1 MSAPEDLLNGQDP
14 DYVSAT
20 SNDSAQQKI
29 YEENAR
35 NTTAKKITAI
45 IEKEFSLEIDL
56 KEKEILQIQDRL
68 HKALKIFHLLRY
80 IIITNF
86 YNRKQCQISQAVET
100 KQTRIHPAI
109 KTLLGKSPKFV
120 DYTDLAVPSTST
132 DPRFLYDDKSFTS
145 DASTALNN
153 ILKIE
158 EDANKS
164 NNELQS
170 KKRKMLAEEFQPR
183 KIPRYVPPK
192 SSLPEKSPSRGN
204 SHKVRKRIVVGNI
217 SKWIPP
223 DWREDAS
230 SHKWTMYVRGDKD
243 EKANISTFVSKVRFF
258 LHPSYHPNDIV
269 EVTSYPFH
277 LSRRG
282 WGEFPLRV
290 QLHFKNTLNKPM
302 DIIHHLKLDRTYT
315 GLQTL
320 GSETLVDVW
329 IHTAESHNSEQN
341 NSRKSS
347 INDTFVKIELNDS
360 SESIDKQSEKF
371 RDMSRLNIFN
381 EIQVKKEISDSEVH
395 ERYNSPL
402 DFMLMKNSERIKTKS
417 NDTLNTYISNDKHKE
432 AICHIKHDHNYFC
445 KQYFN
450 SRHFTVREGNMTVEH
465 FPEND
470 NKTSINSTV
479 ENNKRTTSD
488 IMVSTHRI
496 NGDIQSSSN
505 YQSLASSNIIINDS
519 QVTSINAA
527 FQENNNRK
535 DLLSDT
541 DKSLQNSKSDTFK
554 ILGTSST
561 NDTVTAI
568 NGFRKSFSNSLD
580 CFNNLQKTANS
591 SETCNLHLKP
601 LQISIPPNIIASS
614 SKHILLLKDEKSVP
628 VDFKNIPSKSRE
640 NLRMFV
646 DSVKV
651 SVPSVAKLNVPV
663 SQGVSILKK
672 LPNIKANAQ
681 QKDTVNNNKKKTAL
695 LKLKDSNS
703 LLLNV
708 NENVPILKIVDSH
721 DSQYNYSIAEAIGGI
736 PSVGKQEFV
745 SCAKSE
751 DKTIV
756 QRTKITLGKDKF
768 KIQSKK
774 DLYEAVLQSI
784 DTANIADVEALI
796 RFIIRR
802 LPIVTQDVRDPD
814 YRRLHPYACYS
825 KEEYLSYNV
834 GKQRAIE
841 WYRAKIIRS
850 FLQMKL
856 ILSDQLWSIKEIM
869 LWARLHG
876 YTPSQSVFSV
886 QETAGTSDTKKLPD
900 TMTATMI
907 VSTYTEPITLQ
918 KWLQTCQQEPNRQS
932 DNYINDEEIDVES
945 IKECPRRITIDRRKN
960 GNKNSNY
967 STDSTLIPIELDE
980 NLLPFHNFVCD
991 TAQEIGIKIE
1001 PEEIIPGVLYCA
1013 ASRVIMQVVEC
1024 FVEDLTRSSL
1034 ARAWERNNG
1043 NECPKLITLNDVR
1056 NALANREEFDIF
1068 TNEGLGSRQELNS
1081 ETTNL

>member
-1 MSAPEDLLNGQDP
+1 M
-14 DYVSAT
+14 
-20 SNDSAQQKI
+20 
-29 YEENAR
+29 
-35 NTTAKKITAI
+35 
-45 IEKEFSLEIDL
+45 
-56 KEKEILQIQDRL
+56 QIQERL
-68 HKALKIFHLLRY
+68 HKTLNIFHLLRY

-100 KQTRIHPAI
+100 TKQTRIHPAI
-109 KTLLGKSPKFV
+109 KTSLGKSPKFAG
-120 DYTDLAVPSTST
+120 YTDLAVPSTST
-132 DPRFLYDDKSFTS
+132 DPRFLYDDKSLTS
-145 DASTALNN
+145 DASTVFHNT
-153 ILKIE
+153 LKIE
-158 EDANKS
+158 ENANK
-164 NNELQS
+164 NDGALQG
-170 KKRKMLAEEFQPR
+170 KKRKMLDEEFQPR

-192 SSLPEKSPSRGN
+192 SLPEKICPSRGN
-204 SHKVRKRIVVGNI
+204 SHKIRKRIVVGNI

-329 IHTAESHNSEQN
+329 IHTAESRNFEQN
-341 NSRKSS
+341 NNRESS
-347 INDTFVKIELNDS
+347 TNDTFVKVEVNDN

-371 RDMSRLNIFN
+371 TDMSRLNIF
-381 EIQVKKEISDSEVH
+381 EKIQVKKEIPDLEVH
-395 ERYNSPL
+395 EQYNSSL
-402 DFMLMKNSERIKTKS
+402 DLMLITNSERIKTEF
-417 NDTLNTYISNDKHKE
+417 NDALNTYVSNHKHRE
-432 AICHIKHDHNYFC
+432 AICHIKHDHDYFC
-445 KQYFN
+445 RQYFN
-450 SRHFTVREGNMTVEH
+450 FRHFTEREGNMTVEH
-465 FPEND
+465 FPESD
-470 NKTSINSTV
+470 NKTLAINSTV
-479 ENNKRTTSD
+479 ENNKRKSD
-488 IMVSTHRI
+488 ITVSTHRI

-505 YQSLASSNIIINDS
+505 YQTLASSNIIINDPH
-519 QVTSINAA
+519 VTSINAA

-541 DKSLQNSKSDTFK
+541 DKPLQNSKSDTFR
-554 ILGTSST
+554 ILETPSA

-568 NGFRKSFSNSLD
+568 NGFRKSSD

-591 SETCNLHLKP
+591 SGTCNLKP

-614 SKHILLLKDEKSVP
+614 NSKHVLLLKNEKSVP
-628 VDFKNIPSKSRE
+628 VDLTNILPSKSRE

-646 DSVKV
+646 DGVKV
-651 SVPSVAKLNVPV
+651 SVPSVAKLNIPV

-672 LPNIKANAQ
+672 PPNVKANTQ
-681 QKDTVNNNKKKTAL
+681 QEDTVNNNKKKTAL
-695 LKLKDSNS
+695 LKLKDTNS
-703 LLLNV
+703 LLLNA

-721 DSQYNYSIAEAIGGI
+721 DSRYNYSLAEATGDVL
-736 PSVGKQEFV
+736 SVSKQEFV
-745 SCAKSE
+745 PYAKSE
-751 DKTIV
+751 EKTIV
-756 QRTKITLGKDKF
+756 QRAKITLGKDKF

-784 DTANIADVEALI
+784 DTANITDTEALI

-825 KEEYLSYNV
+825 EEEYLSYNI

-841 WYRAKIIRS
+841 WYRAKMIRN

-876 YTPSQSVFSV
+876 YTLSQSVFGV
-886 QETAGTSDTKKLPD
+886 QETAAGTSDMKKLPD
-900 TMTATMI
+900 TTTSTT
-907 VSTYTEPITLQ
+907 VLSTYTEPIALQ

-932 DNYINDEEIDVES
+932 DNYIINDEEIDVES

-960 GNKNSNY
+960 GSNQNSSY
-967 STDSTLIPIELDE
+967 STDSTLIPIELDK

-991 TAQEIGIKIE
+991 TAQEIGIKIG
-1001 PEEIIPGVLYCA
+1001 PEEIIPGILSCA
-1013 ASRVIMQVVEC
+1013 ASRVMMRVNIISDINYTHFC
-1024 FVEDLTRSSL
+1024 IRIKIALSL
-1034 ARAWERNNG
+1034 LCSGCQMFRG
-1043 NECPKLITLNDVR
+1043 GSYSIVIGKS
-1056 NALANREEFDIF
+1056 
-1068 TNEGLGSRQELNS
+1068 LGKK
-1081 ETTNL
+1081 